1 METIIVTG
9 GAGFI
14 GANFVRYAL
23 DHSDG
28 LVVVIDKLTY
38 AGNLCSIEGLN
49 RNPRFVFIKADIA
62 DREAIEAAFNE
73 YRPEG
78 LVNFAAETHVDRSI
92 DNPRPF
98 IETNVCGTFELLEAS
113 RKHVARLDASAREGF
128 RFLHVSTDEVYGS
141 LGEDGLFS
149 ETTAYSPNSPYSA
162 SKAAAD
168 HFVRAYFETYRLGI
182 IITNCSNN
190 YGPYQFPEKL
200 IPLTLLNALDAK
212 PLPIYGDGGN
222 IRDWLHVEDHCA
234 GILLALER
242 GKPGERYNIGGSNE
256 RTNLQVVDRI
266 CKTLDELVPAAT
278 NPLMAGAGL
287 SSYSELKMF
296 VEDRPGHDRRYA
308 IDASK
313 IRSELDWKPDHDFE
327 SGIVHT
333 VRWYLD
339 NRDWCAKVQAGKY
352 ERQRLGLARDKSFDR
367 QFETGGAEVKL

>member
-23 DHSDG
+23 DHTDNR
-28 LVVVIDKLTY
+28 VVVIDKLTY
-38 AGNLCSIEGLN
+38 AGNLCSIEELN

-62 DREAIEAAFNE
+62 NREAVEAAFNE
-73 YRPEG
+73 YRPDC

-92 DNPRPF
+92 DNPKPF
-98 IETNVCGTFELLEAS
+98 IDTNVCGALELLEAS
-113 RKHVARLDASAREGF
+113 RKHVAKRDANAGEGF

-141 LGEDGLFS
+141 LGADGLFS

-168 HFVRAYFETYRLGI
+168 HLVRAYFETYRLPT

-200 IPLTLLNALDAK
+200 IPLTLLNAIDAK
-212 PLPIYGDGGN
+212 PLPIYGDGDN
-222 IRDWLHVEDHCA
+222 IRDWLYVEDHCA
-234 GILLALER
+234 GTLLALKR

-266 CKTLDELVPAAT
+266 CKTLDELVPATT
-278 NPLMAGAGL
+278 NPLMIGAGL
-287 SSYSELKMF
+287 SSYSELKTF

-313 IRSELDWKPDHDFE
+313 IRGELDWKPDHDFE
-327 SGIVHT
+327 SGIVRT

-352 ERQRLGLARDKSFDR
+352 ERQRLGLARDKTGDR
-367 QFETGGAEVKL
+367 QVEAGRAEVKL